1 MQWSRVVMN
10 LRLGRRANAATRIVE
25 KDNQLFAL
33 DGIHGHHR
41 DIACTDRGVLLLL
54 CVNSLPTQ
62 RRIGP
67 FHDVR
72 GGGRWR

>member
-41 DIACTDRGVLLLL
+41 DIASTDRGGIAAAMCRFVADAASDW
-54 CVNSLPTQ
+54 SLS
-62 RRIGP
+62 
-67 FHDVR
+67 
-72 GGGRWR
+72 